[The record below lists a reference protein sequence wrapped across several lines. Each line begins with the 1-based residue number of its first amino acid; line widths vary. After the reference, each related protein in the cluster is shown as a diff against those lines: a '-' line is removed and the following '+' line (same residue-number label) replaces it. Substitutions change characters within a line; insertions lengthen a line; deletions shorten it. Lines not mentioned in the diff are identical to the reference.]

1 MQFNCIAANFMRGG
15 GGRGYGEGGRGEG
28 GIKPANNFAQKSRG
42 VPDTVEPNSAFSRMR
57 VLFFSRR

>member
-1 MQFNCIAANFMRGG
+1 MV
-15 GGRGYGEGGRGEG
+15 GREKGGRGEG
-28 GIKPANNFAQKSRG
+28 GITPANNFAQKSRG